1 MVVGYCTRRINF
13 FEKNRWCVCVCVPTE
28 IEQKSRERPN
38 MHSAFQL
45 PAKICHL
52 ARSIAASYPS
62 RGASYQSG
70 AHAKWRRQARCANK
84 SPNQHRNSLPLASG
98 VYTLRA
104 HGHKFWP
111 PQRPTTTLPARPH
124 IIISATPAMAPTTPI
139 TQRTSPPAYLPKS
152 AYTDSTIGVTHPVL
166 SGLGGAGI
174 LPA

>member
-1 MVVGYCTRRINF
+1 
-13 FEKNRWCVCVCVPTE
+13 
-28 IEQKSRERPN
+28 

-45 PAKICHL
+45 LAKICHL

-62 RGASYQSG
+62 AVHGGIYHVSESG
-70 AHAKWRRQARCANK
+70 APGRACAKWRRQARCANK